1 MLSELEFICFNCI
14 CLSRTGL
21 NDNYFRRAPSK
32 NKRNW
37 KYNIQPIAALL
48 NISSFLKFT
57 HIKVSILLFHT
68 HQPLVQKKIILQNI
82 LAKVSFRTFRYE
94 FVIFKITVSWNSDE
108 GIGLCSVALGR
119 CWTQRYVRSWANKEE
134 SRDQTRSE
142 FLTHYSL
149 GLLALNWLAGSV
161 FAFKLRQY
169 KYENTNMKVSCKSQV
184 GSRWL
189 WIKNCSKRT
198 FFYCVG

>member
-1 MLSELEFICFNCI
+1 MSVPNWTKRQLFSKSSVKKQAKLKVQHTTNSRATKHIEFFKVYAFKGYCITFPYSPTICA
-14 CLSRTGL
+14 R
-21 NDNYFRRAPSK
+21 
-32 NKRNW
+32 
-37 KYNIQPIAALL
+37 
-48 NISSFLKFT
+48 
-57 HIKVSILLFHT
+57 
-68 HQPLVQKKIILQNI
+68 KIILQNI

-94 FVIFKITVSWNSDE
+94 FGIFEITVSWNSDE

-161 FAFKLRQY
+161 FAF
-169 KYENTNMKVSCKSQV
+169 
-184 GSRWL
+184 
-189 WIKNCSKRT
+189 
-198 FFYCVG
+198 